1 MLFAMRVTHVIP
13 CALPIHSNQYSWHPK
28 NYKNQKLGNKME
40 GDTEDSTAQGLKD
53 REIDLIS
60 RKI

>member
-1 MLFAMRVTHVIP
+1 
-13 CALPIHSNQYSWHPK
+13 
-28 NYKNQKLGNKME
+28 ME

-60 RKI
+60 RKIWRNIKEKLFRRRVWD